1 MFPTETFLMD
11 FSNIWFFIS
20 SLFNLGRLT
29 VPVLKATNRTDMTV
43 KEDTYAIM
51 KLI

>member
-29 VPVLKATNRTDMTV
+29 VTVLKATNRTDMS